1 MRYLLLLAGV
11 LTAFFLPAPV
21 TGAHGRGRLIDS
33 IDTFAWSSIVM
44 LVLAASLLATPAP
57 QASTRLFAAGG
68 VTGVLFG
75 VGTLNAVLLG
85 SGIWV
90 LFLAGLS
97 CLRRRHFAWL
107 RHLANRTVPASP
119 HATGG

>member
-21 TGAHGRGRLIDS
+21 TGGHGRGRLIDS
-33 IDTFAWSSIVM
+33 IDTVAWTSVVV

-57 QASTRLFAAGG
+57 RASMRLFAAGG

-75 VGTLNAVLLG
+75 IGTLNAVLLG

-90 LFLAGLS
+90 LVLAGLS
-97 CLRRRHFAWL
+97 FLRWRHFSWL
-107 RHLANRTVPASP
+107 RVSARRSLPASP
-119 HATGG
+119 NASGG

>member
-1 MRYLLLLAGV
+1 VRYLLLLAGV

-21 TGAHGRGRLIDS
+21 SDAHGRGRLIDS
-33 IDTFAWSSIVM
+33 IDTFAWSSIVV

-57 QASTRLFAAGG
+57 RASSRLFAAGG

-85 SGIWV
+85 SGLWV
-90 LFLAGLS
+90 LVLAGLS
-97 CLRRRHFAWL
+97 CLHRHHFRWL
-107 RHLANRTVPASP
+107 RVAGDRPVPASP
-119 HATGG
+119 HAAGG